1 MNNHNPDEA
10 EAGMPGAWVTCDRS
24 KETVPRWNSEQKK
37 LLPDEEPE
45 GPYEHPDVPDEIQY
59 VYKQSLVSYFER

>member
-1 MNNHNPDEA
+1 MNNLNPDEA
-10 EAGMPGAWVTCDRS
+10 EAGMPRAWVTCDRS
-24 KETVPRWNSEQKK
+24 EFVPGWNSELKK

-45 GPYEHPDVPDEIQY
+45 GPYEHPEVPDVIQY